1 MSSHVIS
8 LENSE
13 GSDTYP
19 DRALP
24 AFITKRASKQ
34 TYYTIRF
41 LVDRERVA
49 DAYRAY
55 AYFRWVDDQLDENGL
70 AGRARRIFIA
80 RQQALIDCFQWSDGT
95 DLCAFAPNPTWE
107 ERMVVELFR
116 TDQEPASGLHSYI
129 QNMMAVMA
137 FDAERRGRLISQD
150 ELTAYTRHLATAV
163 TDAVYYFIGHDQ
175 PCPQDNA
182 RYLPTVAAHIVHML
196 RDTREDLAAGYFNVP
211 CEFLEA
217 YHLDPCDIDNDHFR
231 LWTRQQVQ
239 LARDYFTIGKRR
251 LAETKNWRRRIAGY
265 AYIARFEC
273 VLNTIEQEDYRL
285 RPSYHEL
292 KNVWSGLRMGWAVL
306 SPLLSKRQQTS
317 YTLQNS

>member
-1 MSSHVIS
+1 MSSHVIV
-8 LENSE
+8 LDNSK
-13 GSDTYP
+13 GSDASP
-19 DRALP
+19 DWALP
-24 AFITKRASKQ
+24 AFITKSASKQ

-41 LVDRERVA
+41 LVDRERVT

-70 AGRARRIFIA
+70 SGRDRRAFLA
-80 RQQALIDCFQWSDGT
+80 RQQALIDCCHQGDGT
-95 DLCAFAPNPTWE
+95 HLCAYAPDPTPE
-107 ERMVVELFR
+107 ERMVVELIH
-116 TDQEPASGLHSYI
+116 TDQEPASGLRSYI
-129 QNMMAVMA
+129 QNMLAVMA
-137 FDAERRGRLISQD
+137 FDAERQGRLISQG

-182 RYLPTVAAHIVHML
+182 RYLPTTAAHIVHML
-196 RDTREDLAAGYFNVP
+196 RDTHEDLAAGYFNVP

-217 YHLDPCDIDNDHFR
+217 YHLDPCDVENDHFR

-239 LARDYFTIGKRR
+239 LARDYFTIGKRH
-251 LAETKNWRRRIAGY
+251 LAETKHWRRRIAGY

-273 VLNTIEQEDYRL
+273 VLNTIEREDYRL

-292 KNVWSGLRMGWAVL
+292 KNVWGGLRMGWAVL

-317 YTLQNS
+317 YMPQNS

>member
-55 AYFRWVDDQLDENGL
+55 AYFRWVDDQLDGNGL
-70 AGRARRIFIA
+70 SGRDRRAFMT
-80 RQQALIDCFQWSDGT
+80 RQQALIDCYQWSDGAHVR
-95 DLCAFAPNPTWE
+95 AFAPNPTPE
-107 ERMVVELFR
+107 EQMLVELIR
-116 TDQEPASGLHSYI
+116 ADQEPDSGLRSYI

-137 FDAERRGRLISQD
+137 FDAERRGRLISQE
-150 ELTAYTRHLATAV
+150 ELASYTQHLATAV

-175 PCPQDNA
+175 PWP
-182 RYLPTVAAHIVHML
+182 H
-196 RDTREDLAAGYFNVP
+196 
-211 CEFLEA
+211 
-217 YHLDPCDIDNDHFR
+217 DH
-231 LWTRQQVQ
+231 
-239 LARDYFTIGKRR
+239 
-251 LAETKNWRRRIAGY
+251 
-265 AYIARFEC
+265 
-273 VLNTIEQEDYRL
+273 
-285 RPSYHEL
+285 
-292 KNVWSGLRMGWAVL
+292 
-306 SPLLSKRQQTS
+306 
-317 YTLQNS
+317 